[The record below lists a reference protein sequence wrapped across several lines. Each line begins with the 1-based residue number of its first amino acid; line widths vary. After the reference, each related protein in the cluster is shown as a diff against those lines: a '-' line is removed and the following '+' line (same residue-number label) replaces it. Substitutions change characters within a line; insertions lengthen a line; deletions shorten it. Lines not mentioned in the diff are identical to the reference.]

1 MNLHIAVLTLHEDT
15 SGLFKQIL
23 DAANDKFQ
31 IYGLE
36 QSSFSYDLPDDG
48 IAKISGYLHVN
59 KTGKLAE
66 AVVRTWISDD
76 RIKGEVEWTPVF
88 RTFSWQKWG
97 LSLIRDILA
106 ACDGGSGLCIRKV
119 CTALIRSQQGFYFV
133 DLEITS

>member
-66 AVVRTWISDD
+66 AVVRT
-76 RIKGEVEWTPVF
+76 
-88 RTFSWQKWG
+88 
-97 LSLIRDILA
+97 
-106 ACDGGSGLCIRKV
+106 
-119 CTALIRSQQGFYFV
+119 
-133 DLEITS
+133 